1 MKKDKKSKK
10 KDSKKIKDKKV
21 KLNIQKED
29 TPIKT
34 SELEQY
40 FKLLYKLYQ
49 FHVEQP
55 IEFNNQKLFPSEYN
69 TLLVIDENQNS
80 NLTQL
85 ATYLEISKSATTKN
99 TNKLLE
105 KALITKV
112 KSDKNARTVL
122 FNLTP
127 EGQAISD
134 ALKLKNAETKK
145 AVEKIL
151 KKIPDKKCVSETL
164 ENLCQLFDQS

>member
-1 MKKDKKSKK
+1 
-10 KDSKKIKDKKV
+10 
-21 KLNIQKED
+21 
-29 TPIKT
+29 
-34 SELEQY
+34 
-40 FKLLYKLYQ
+40 
-49 FHVEQP
+49 
-55 IEFNNQKLFPSEYN
+55 
-69 TLLVIDENQNS
+69 LLVIDENQNS

>member
-10 KDSKKIKDKKV
+10 KDSKKIKDRKV
-21 KLNIQKED
+21 KLNVQNDD

-134 ALKLKNAETKK
+134 TLKLKNAETKK

-164 ENLCQLFDQS
+164 ENLCQLFNQA

>member
-10 KDSKKIKDKKV
+10 KDSKKIKEKKV
-21 KLNIQKED
+21 KLTIKNDD

-40 FKLLYKLYQ
+40 FKMLYKLYQ

-69 TLLVIDENQNS
+69 TLLIIDENQNS

-105 KALITKV
+105 KTLITKT
-112 KSDKNARTVL
+112 KSSKIARTVL

-134 ALKLKNAETKK
+134 ALKLKNTETKK

-151 KKIPDKKCVSETL
+151 KKIPDKTCVSETL
-164 ENLCQLFDQS
+164 ENLCQLFNQS